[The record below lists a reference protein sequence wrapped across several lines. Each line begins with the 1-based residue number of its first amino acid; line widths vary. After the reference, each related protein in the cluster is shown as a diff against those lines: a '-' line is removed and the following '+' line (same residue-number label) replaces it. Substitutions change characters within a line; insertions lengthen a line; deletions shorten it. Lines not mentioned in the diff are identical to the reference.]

1 MMKTKKTAA
10 HRSPGFPMCVV
21 VPLFLVC
28 GASAQ
33 NLFIGNLGS
42 HSVIEIS
49 TNGQQ
54 STIDT
59 GFAYPNSIAF
69 DRAGNLYVADQY
81 AGNIFIYPPD
91 GSPPM
96 LLARGINNPMGL
108 AFDRHGNLYVGTQD
122 DKILEYAPG
131 KRKPTVFATG
141 IHLPVTLAFDSSG
154 NLFVA
159 CLADDV
165 PGAGY
170 VTEITPDGHT
180 TIFASGFNAPDGLAF
195 NAEGDLFVSSGNEGA
210 IAEITPTGTSILF
223 APGLNAPIGLA
234 FDSKGNLFVADGG
247 FNNQSG
253 DVTEFYANG
262 GKNVTT
268 PISKPLSLAFQGV
281 VLPAGEQPVPA
292 SPKTSG
298 SASGLAITPVPRIT
312 GFSLTG
318 TTLKITA
325 INGTAGKPYVL
336 LASTNLLLPPNQW
349 TPLLTN
355 SFDDGGNLNLSTNVA
370 NPNARQEFFRLQMP

>member
-1 MMKTKKTAA
+1 MMQTKKTAT
-10 HRSPGFPMCVV
+10 HRLPGFAMGMVA
-21 VPLFLVC
+21 PLFVVC

-33 NLFIGNLGS
+33 NLFIGNQGS

-59 GFAYPNSIAF
+59 GFVYPNSIAF
-69 DRAGNLYVADQY
+69 DRAGDLYVADQY

-91 GSPPM
+91 GSPPL
-96 LLARGINNPMGL
+96 LLARGINNPMGI

-122 DKILEYAPG
+122 DNILEFAPG

-141 IHLPVTLAFDSSG
+141 IHLPITLAFDSAG

-180 TIFASGFNAPDGLAF
+180 RNFASGFNAPDGLAF
-195 NAEGDLFVSSGNEGA
+195 NAAGDLFVSSGNGGA

-223 APGLNAPIGLA
+223 APGLNAPVGLA
-234 FDSKGNLFVADGG
+234 FDGKGNLFVADAG

-253 DVTEFYANG
+253 DLTEFYANG
-262 GKNVTT
+262 GQNVTT
-268 PISKPLSLAFQGV
+268 PISKPLSLAFQGI
-281 VLPAGEQPVPA
+281 VLPVGEPTAPT

-298 SASGLAITPVPRIT
+298 SAPELVITPVPRIT
-312 GFSLTG
+312 SFKLTG
-318 TTLKITA
+318 ATLKITA
-325 INGTAGKPYVL
+325 INGAAGKPYVL

-355 SFDDGGNLNLSTNVA
+355 SFDEGGNLNLSTNIP
-370 NPNARQEFFRLQMP
+370 NPNASQEFFRLETP